1 MSQNQ
6 SYFWQ
11 TTKHNVFLKRSARL
25 QMLIALMAV
34 LTFSTIC
41 QAEVA
46 RKEIDDNV
54 ATLSAPSAFPDNRQY
69 VKDAMNGNAAN
80 DLNEADATKEPKTN
94 SGFIDAFSASISVI
108 LFTELGDKT
117 FFIAAIMAMRHPRL
131 IVFAGAISALALM
144 TVLSVV
150 FGMAATIIP
159 KVYTYYISTALFAIF
174 GLKMIYEGY
183 FMKDSDAQ
191 EELEEVQSTLR
202 KREDELMRKRSKYDD
217 ADAKRKNSN
226 SDKED
231 ECLERGAGVTANNS
245 IDNDSNIT
253 TTVIVAHS
261 KNPDMS
267 HRQRKHN
274 NHNNNNNIN
283 NQKIGC
289 DVSKDAAD
297 SDNSS
302 CHENDIFLKGV
313 NGVSGV
319 GVGVAAVDNMKS
331 TNFHSSPALSASV
344 LSNQTEQTNCDEF
357 TNSPNKLNFKSNN
370 DSGDDD
376 GIDDHHNIDIID
388 GGDDDNATVDSG
400 HGGTPI
406 HGKRAKQTKT
416 GTSNSITSLNSLNL
430 NAKIGVGAGETNGE
444 LKQLGGSKKRLERS
458 ASLVQDPESG
468 VVRKNA
474 KKSATHMTMRIL
486 MQAFTM
492 TFLAEWGDR
501 SQLTT
506 IILAASKNVYGVITG
521 GIIGHSICTG
531 LAVIGGR
538 MVAAKISVRT
548 VTIIGGIVFVGFA
561 VYALIVKPDDI

>member
-11 TTKHNVFLKRSARL
+11 TTKHNVYLKRSARL

-46 RKEIDDNV
+46 RNAIDDND
-54 ATLSAPSAFPDNRQY
+54 ATLSAPSIFPDDKKY
-69 VKDAMNGNAAN
+69 LKDAMKVNAAN
-80 DLNEADATKEPKTN
+80 ELNESEATKETKANT
-94 SGFIDAFSASISVI
+94 GFIDAFSASISVI

-202 KREDELMRKRSKYDD
+202 KREDEL
-217 ADAKRKNSN
+217 
-226 SDKED
+226 
-231 ECLERGAGVTANNS
+231 ERT
-245 IDNDSNIT
+245 
-253 TTVIVAHS
+253 
-261 KNPDMS
+261 
-267 HRQRKHN
+267 
-274 NHNNNNNIN
+274 
-283 NQKIGC
+283 
-289 DVSKDAAD
+289 
-297 SDNSS
+297 
-302 CHENDIFLKGV
+302 
-313 NGVSGV
+313 
-319 GVGVAAVDNMKS
+319 
-331 TNFHSSPALSASV
+331 
-344 LSNQTEQTNCDEF
+344 
-357 TNSPNKLNFKSNN
+357 
-370 DSGDDD
+370 
-376 GIDDHHNIDIID
+376 
-388 GGDDDNATVDSG
+388 
-400 HGGTPI
+400 
-406 HGKRAKQTKT
+406 
-416 GTSNSITSLNSLNL
+416 
-430 NAKIGVGAGETNGE
+430 
-444 LKQLGGSKKRLERS
+444 

-468 VVRKNA
+468 VVRKIP
-474 KKSATHMTMRIL
+474 KKSATHLSMRIL

-538 MVAAKISVRT
+538 MVAAKISLRT

-561 VYALIVKPDDI
+561 VYALVVKPDDI